1 MPSDDYAGFVPG
13 ALKLKGAKVTKAKK
27 KKSKASKEAEQAI
40 STAAATTSTGDAG
53 TSSKKERRQRSQS
66 PNGNGDNDEDVATS
80 STATMYRTKAEQA
93 REETQR
99 RRMLQMME
107 PGKAKPDLLKTHKER
122 VEELNTYLSRLSE
135 HHDMPK
141 IGPG

>member
-13 ALKLKGAKVTKAKK
+13 ALKLKGAKVTKPKK
-27 KKSKASKEAEQAI
+27 KKSSKASKEAELAI
-40 STAAATTSTGDAG
+40 STAASAT
-53 TSSKKERRQRSQS
+53 SKKERRQKSQS
-66 PNGNGDNDEDVATS
+66 PNGADEDEDADQKVAISS
-80 STATMYRTKAEQA
+80 STTTTTMYRTKAEQA

-99 RRMLQMME
+99 RRMLKMME
-107 PGKAKPDLLKTHKER
+107 PGKVKPDLLKTHKER